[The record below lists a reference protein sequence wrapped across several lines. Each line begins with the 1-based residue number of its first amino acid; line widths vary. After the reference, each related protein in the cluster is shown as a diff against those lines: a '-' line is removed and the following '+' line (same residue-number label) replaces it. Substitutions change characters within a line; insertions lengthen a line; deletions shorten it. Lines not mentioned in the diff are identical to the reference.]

1 MKHSNCTRTNPI
13 KPSSLISPRIF
24 TLLIAFSS
32 ICAVATLSA
41 LSLYSTSAQAQNYPT
56 RTVKMIVPLT
66 PGSGADIAGRIAAK
80 TLTDIWKQPV
90 IIENRPGAGGLIGT
104 GVVVNSEPDGYTLL
118 VQSASYA
125 ANPAIYKKLPYDL
138 KSLTDVNILGN
149 SPYALVVSAES
160 PYKTIKD
167 LVNAAKAQPGI
178 LPFASA
184 GVGSSTHLAAE
195 YFNQTMGIKML
206 HVPYKGSPEAIQ
218 ETISGRTAYYMAPL
232 QTAIAQIQ
240 GGKVRALGVTS
251 ATRAE
256 AAPEIP
262 TIAEQGFPN
271 FEIGL
276 WVGVWAPSATPKAVL
291 QKINTDINRALQD
304 PELKTA
310 YAKAGIT
317 IKLMNLAETEKFVNS
332 EITKYQRIAKD
343 ANIEPQ

>member
-1 MKHSNCTRTNPI
+1 MHIPFNAH
-13 KPSSLISPRIF
+13 RITALALF
-24 TLLIAFSS
+24 TGM
-32 ICAVATLSA
+32 LSFQPLFA
-41 LSLYSTSAQAQNYPT
+41 SAQANYPNK
-56 RTVKMIVPLT
+56 TVKMIVPLT
-66 PGSGADIAGRIAAK
+66 PGSGADIAGRIVAK
-80 TLTDIWKQPV
+80 NLAESWKQPV
-90 IIENRPGAGGLIGT
+90 IIENRPGAGGLVGT
-104 GVVVNSEPDGYTLL
+104 GVVVNSDPDGYTLL

-138 KSLTDVNILGN
+138 KSLKDVNILGT

-160 PYKTIKD
+160 PYKSLKD
-167 LVNAAKAQPGI
+167 LVNAAKSKPEI
-178 LPFASA
+178 IPFASA

-206 HVPYKGSPEAIQ
+206 HVPFKGSPEAIQ
-218 ETISGRTAYYMAPL
+218 ETIAGRTAYYMAPL

-262 TIAEQGFPN
+262 TIAEQGFQN

-276 WVGVWAPSATPKAVL
+276 WVGVWAPSATPAGVL

-304 PELKTA
+304 SDVKSA

-317 IKLMNLAETEKFVNS
+317 IKPMNLAETEKFVRS
-332 EITKYQRIAKD
+332 EIIKYTKIAKD
-343 ANIEPQ
+343 AGIEPQ

>member
-1 MKHSNCTRTNPI
+1 MRSQTFRLGT
-13 KPSSLISPRIF
+13 F
-24 TLLIAFSS
+24 
-32 ICAVATLSA
+32 A
-41 LSLYSTSAQAQNYPT
+41 LFAGALALQSHWVSAQSGTTNYPNK
-56 RTVKMIVPLT
+56 TVKMIVPLT
-66 PGSGADIAGRIAAK
+66 PGSGADIAGRIVAK
-80 TLTDIWKQPV
+80 NLAESWKQPV
-90 IIENRPGAGGLIGT
+90 IIENRPGAGGLVGT
-104 GVVVNSEPDGYTLL
+104 GVVVNSDPDGYTLL

-138 KSLTDVNILGN
+138 KSLKDINILGT

-160 PYKTIKD
+160 PYKSLKD
-167 LVNAAKAQPGI
+167 LVNAAKSKPEI
-178 LPFASA
+178 IPFASA

-206 HVPYKGSPEAIQ
+206 HVPFKGSPEAIQ
-218 ETISGRTAYYMAPL
+218 ETIAGRTAYYMAPL

-276 WVGVWAPSATPKAVL
+276 WVGVWAPSATPAGVL

-304 PELKTA
+304 SDVKSA

-317 IKLMNLAETEKFVNS
+317 IKPMNLAETEKFVRS
-332 EITKYQRIAKD
+332 EIIKYTKIAKD
-343 ANIEPQ
+343 AGIEPQ

>member
-1 MKHSNCTRTNPI
+1 MRSQTFRLGT
-13 KPSSLISPRIF
+13 F
-24 TLLIAFSS
+24 
-32 ICAVATLSA
+32 A
-41 LSLYSTSAQAQNYPT
+41 LFAGALALQSHWVSAQSGTTNYPNK
-56 RTVKMIVPLT
+56 TVKMIVPLT
-66 PGSGADIAGRIAAK
+66 PGSGADIAGRIVAK
-80 TLTDIWKQPV
+80 NLAESWKQPV
-90 IIENRPGAGGLIGT
+90 IIENRPGAGGLVGT
-104 GVVVNSEPDGYTLL
+104 GIVVNSDPDGYTLL

-138 KSLTDVNILGN
+138 KSLKDVNILGT

-160 PYKTIKD
+160 PYKSLKD
-167 LVNAAKAQPGI
+167 LVNSAKSKPEI
-178 LPFASA
+178 IPFASA

-206 HVPYKGSPEAIQ
+206 HVPFKGSPEAIQ
-218 ETISGRTAYYMAPL
+218 ETIAGRTAYYMAPL

-276 WVGVWAPSATPKAVL
+276 WVGVWAPSATPAGVL

-304 PELKTA
+304 SDVKSA

-317 IKLMNLAETEKFVNS
+317 IKPMNLAETEKFVRS
-332 EITKYQRIAKD
+332 EITKYTKIAKD
-343 ANIEPQ
+343 AGIEPQ

>member
-1 MKHSNCTRTNPI
+1 MHIPFNAY
-13 KPSSLISPRIF
+13 RITALALF
-24 TLLIAFSS
+24 TGM
-32 ICAVATLSA
+32 
-41 LSLYSTSAQAQNYPT
+41 LSLQPLFASAQANYPNK
-56 RTVKMIVPLT
+56 TVKMIVPLT
-66 PGSGADIAGRIAAK
+66 PGSGADIAGRLVAK
-80 TLTDIWKQPV
+80 NLAESWKQPV
-90 IIENRPGAGGLIGT
+90 IIENRPGAGGLVGT
-104 GVVVNSEPDGYTLL
+104 GVVVNSDPDGYTLL

-138 KSLTDVNILGN
+138 KSLKDVNILGT

-160 PYKTIKD
+160 PYKSLKD
-167 LVNAAKAQPGI
+167 LVNAAKSKPEI
-178 LPFASA
+178 IPFASA

-206 HVPYKGSPEAIQ
+206 HVPFKGSPEAIQ
-218 ETISGRTAYYMAPL
+218 ETIAGRTAYYMAPL

-276 WVGVWAPSATPKAVL
+276 WVGVWAPSATPAGVL

-304 PELKTA
+304 SDVKSA

-317 IKLMNLAETEKFVNS
+317 IKPMNLAETEKFVRS
-332 EITKYQRIAKD
+332 EIIKYTKIAKD
-343 ANIEPQ
+343 AGIEPQ

>member
-1 MKHSNCTRTNPI
+1 MRSQTFRLGT
-13 KPSSLISPRIF
+13 F
-24 TLLIAFSS
+24 
-32 ICAVATLSA
+32 A
-41 LSLYSTSAQAQNYPT
+41 LFAGALALQSHWVSAQSSTTNYPNK
-56 RTVKMIVPLT
+56 TVKMIVPLT
-66 PGSGADIAGRIAAK
+66 PGSGADIAGRIVAK
-80 TLTDIWKQPV
+80 NLAESWKQPV
-90 IIENRPGAGGLIGT
+90 IIENRPGAGGLVGT
-104 GVVVNSEPDGYTLL
+104 GVVVNSDPDGYTLL

-138 KSLTDVNILGN
+138 KSLKDVNILGT

-160 PYKTIKD
+160 PYKSLKD
-167 LVNAAKAQPGI
+167 LVNAAKSKPEI
-178 LPFASA
+178 IPFASA

-206 HVPYKGSPEAIQ
+206 HVPFKGSPEAIQ
-218 ETISGRTAYYMAPL
+218 ETIAGRTAYYMAPL

-276 WVGVWAPSATPKAVL
+276 WVGVWAPSATPAGVL

-304 PELKTA
+304 SDVKSA

-317 IKLMNLAETEKFVNS
+317 IKPMNLAETEKFVRS
-332 EITKYQRIAKD
+332 EITKYTKIAKD
-343 ANIEPQ
+343 AGIEPQ

>member
-1 MKHSNCTRTNPI
+1 MRSQTFRLGT
-13 KPSSLISPRIF
+13 F
-24 TLLIAFSS
+24 
-32 ICAVATLSA
+32 A
-41 LSLYSTSAQAQNYPT
+41 LFAGALALQSHWVSAQSGTTNYPNK
-56 RTVKMIVPLT
+56 TVKMIVPLT
-66 PGSGADIAGRIAAK
+66 PGSGADIAGRIVAK
-80 TLTDIWKQPV
+80 NLAESWRQPV
-90 IIENRPGAGGLIGT
+90 IIENRPGAGGLVGT
-104 GVVVNSEPDGYTLL
+104 GIVVNSDPDGYTLL

-138 KSLTDVNILGN
+138 KSLKDVNILGT

-160 PYKTIKD
+160 PYKSLKD
-167 LVNAAKAQPGI
+167 LVNAAKSKPEI
-178 LPFASA
+178 IPFASA

-206 HVPYKGSPEAIQ
+206 HVPFKGSPEAIQ
-218 ETISGRTAYYMAPL
+218 ETIAGRTAYYMAPL

-276 WVGVWAPSATPKAVL
+276 WVGVWAPSATPAGVL

-304 PELKTA
+304 SDVKSA

-317 IKLMNLAETEKFVNS
+317 IKPMNLAETEKFVRS
-332 EITKYQRIAKD
+332 EITKYTKIAKD
-343 ANIEPQ
+343 AGIEPQ

>member
-1 MKHSNCTRTNPI
+1 MRSQTFRLGT
-13 KPSSLISPRIF
+13 F
-24 TLLIAFSS
+24 
-32 ICAVATLSA
+32 A
-41 LSLYSTSAQAQNYPT
+41 LFAGALALQTHWVSAQSGTTNYPNK
-56 RTVKMIVPLT
+56 TVKMIVPLT
-66 PGSGADIAGRIAAK
+66 PGSGADIAGRIVAK
-80 TLTDIWKQPV
+80 NLAESWKQPV
-90 IIENRPGAGGLIGT
+90 IIENRPGAGGLVGT
-104 GVVVNSEPDGYTLL
+104 GVVVNSDPDGYTLL

-138 KSLTDVNILGN
+138 KSLKDVNILGT

-160 PYKTIKD
+160 PYKSLKD
-167 LVNAAKAQPGI
+167 LVNAAKSKPEI
-178 LPFASA
+178 IPFASA

-206 HVPYKGSPEAIQ
+206 HVPFKGSPEAIQ
-218 ETISGRTAYYMAPL
+218 ETIAGRTAYYMAPL

-262 TIAEQGFPN
+262 TIAEQGFSN

-276 WVGVWAPSATPKAVL
+276 WVGVWAPSATPAGVL

-304 PELKTA
+304 SDVKSA

-317 IKLMNLAETEKFVNS
+317 IKPMNLAETEKFVRS
-332 EITKYQRIAKD
+332 EITKYTKIAKD
-343 ANIEPQ
+343 AGIEPQ

>member
-1 MKHSNCTRTNPI
+1 MRSQTFRLGT
-13 KPSSLISPRIF
+13 F
-24 TLLIAFSS
+24 
-32 ICAVATLSA
+32 A
-41 LSLYSTSAQAQNYPT
+41 LFAGALALQSHWVSAQSGTTNYPNK
-56 RTVKMIVPLT
+56 TVKMIVPLT
-66 PGSGADIAGRIAAK
+66 PGSGADIAGRIVAK
-80 TLTDIWKQPV
+80 NLAENWKQPV
-90 IIENRPGAGGLIGT
+90 IIENRPGAGGLVGT
-104 GVVVNSEPDGYTLL
+104 GVVVNSDPDGYTLL

-138 KSLTDVNILGN
+138 KSLKDVNILGT

-160 PYKTIKD
+160 PYKSLKD
-167 LVNAAKAQPGI
+167 LVNAAKSKPEI
-178 LPFASA
+178 IPFASA

-206 HVPYKGSPEAIQ
+206 HVPFKGSPEAIQ
-218 ETISGRTAYYMAPL
+218 ETIAGRTAYYMAPL

-262 TIAEQGFPN
+262 TIAEQGFQN

-276 WVGVWAPSATPKAVL
+276 WVGVWAPSATPAGVL

-304 PELKTA
+304 SDVKSA

-317 IKLMNLAETEKFVNS
+317 IKPMNLAETEKFVRS
-332 EITKYQRIAKD
+332 EITKYTKIAKD
-343 ANIEPQ
+343 AGIEPQ

>member
-1 MKHSNCTRTNPI
+1 MRSQTFRLGT
-13 KPSSLISPRIF
+13 F
-24 TLLIAFSS
+24 
-32 ICAVATLSA
+32 A
-41 LSLYSTSAQAQNYPT
+41 LFAGALALQSHWVSAQSGTTNYPNK
-56 RTVKMIVPLT
+56 TVKMIVPLT
-66 PGSGADIAGRIAAK
+66 PGSGADIAGRIVSKNLAES
-80 TLTDIWKQPV
+80 WKQPV
-90 IIENRPGAGGLIGT
+90 IIENRPGAGGLVGT
-104 GVVVNSEPDGYTLL
+104 GVVVNSDPDGYTLL

-138 KSLTDVNILGN
+138 KSLKDVNILGT

-160 PYKTIKD
+160 PYKSLKD
-167 LVNAAKAQPGI
+167 LVNAAKSKPEI
-178 LPFASA
+178 IPFASA

-206 HVPYKGSPEAIQ
+206 HVPFKGSPEAIQ
-218 ETISGRTAYYMAPL
+218 ETIAGRTAYYMAPL

-276 WVGVWAPSATPKAVL
+276 WVGVWAPSATPAGVL

-304 PELKTA
+304 SDVKSA

-317 IKLMNLAETEKFVNS
+317 IKPMNLAETEKFVRS
-332 EITKYQRIAKD
+332 EITKYTKIAKD
-343 ANIEPQ
+343 AGIEPQ

>member
-1 MKHSNCTRTNPI
+1 MRSQTFR
-13 KPSSLISPRIF
+13 LG
-24 TLLIAFSS
+24 AF
-32 ICAVATLSA
+32 A
-41 LSLYSTSAQAQNYPT
+41 LFAGALALQSHWVSAQSGTTNYPNK
-56 RTVKMIVPLT
+56 TVKMIVPLT
-66 PGSGADIAGRIAAK
+66 PGSGADIAGRSVAK
-80 TLTDIWKQPV
+80 NLAESWKQPV
-90 IIENRPGAGGLIGT
+90 IIENRPGAGGLVGT
-104 GVVVNSEPDGYTLL
+104 GIVVNSDPDGYTLL

-138 KSLTDVNILGN
+138 KSLKDVNILGT

-160 PYKTIKD
+160 PYKSLKD
-167 LVNAAKAQPGI
+167 LVNAAKSKPEI
-178 LPFASA
+178 IPFASA

-206 HVPYKGSPEAIQ
+206 HVPFKGSPEAIQ
-218 ETISGRTAYYMAPL
+218 ETIAGRTAYYMAPL

-276 WVGVWAPSATPKAVL
+276 WVGVWAPSATPAGVL

-304 PELKTA
+304 SDVKSA

-317 IKLMNLAETEKFVNS
+317 IKPMNLAETEKFVRS
-332 EITKYQRIAKD
+332 EITKYTKIAKD
-343 ANIEPQ
+343 AGIEPQ

>member
-1 MKHSNCTRTNPI
+1 MH
-13 KPSSLISPRIF
+13 ISFNAYRITAFAVF
-24 TLLIAFSS
+24 TGM
-32 ICAVATLSA
+32 
-41 LSLYSTSAQAQNYPT
+41 LSLQPLFASAQANYPNK
-56 RTVKMIVPLT
+56 TVKMIVPLT
-66 PGSGADIAGRIAAK
+66 PGSGADIAGRIVAK
-80 TLTDIWKQPV
+80 NLSESWKQPV
-90 IIENRPGAGGLIGT
+90 IIENRPGAGGLVGT
-104 GVVVNSEPDGYTLL
+104 GVVVNSDPDGYTLL

-138 KSLTDVNILGN
+138 KSLKDVNILGT

-160 PYKTIKD
+160 PYKSLKD
-167 LVNAAKAQPGI
+167 LVNAAKSKPEI
-178 LPFASA
+178 IPFASA

-206 HVPYKGSPEAIQ
+206 HVPFKGSPEAIQ
-218 ETISGRTAYYMAPL
+218 ETIAGRTAYYMAPL

-276 WVGVWAPSATPKAVL
+276 WVGVWAPSATPAGVL

-304 PELKTA
+304 SDVKSA

-317 IKLMNLAETEKFVNS
+317 IKPMNLAETEKFVRS
-332 EITKYQRIAKD
+332 EIIKYTKIAKD
-343 ANIEPQ
+343 AGIEPQ

>member
-1 MKHSNCTRTNPI
+1 MHIPFNAY
-13 KPSSLISPRIF
+13 RITALALF
-24 TLLIAFSS
+24 TGM
-32 ICAVATLSA
+32 
-41 LSLYSTSAQAQNYPT
+41 LSLQPLFASAQANYPNK
-56 RTVKMIVPLT
+56 TVKMIVPLT
-66 PGSGADIAGRIAAK
+66 PGSGADIAGRIVAK
-80 TLTDIWKQPV
+80 NLAESWKQPV
-90 IIENRPGAGGLIGT
+90 IIENRPGAGGLVGT
-104 GVVVNSEPDGYTLL
+104 GVVVNSDPDGYTLL

-138 KSLTDVNILGN
+138 KSLKDVNILGT

-160 PYKTIKD
+160 PYKSLKD
-167 LVNAAKAQPGI
+167 LVNAAKSKPEI
-178 LPFASA
+178 IPFASA

-206 HVPYKGSPEAIQ
+206 HVPFKGSPEAIQ
-218 ETISGRTAYYMAPL
+218 ETIAGRTAYYMAPL

-276 WVGVWAPSATPKAVL
+276 WVGVWAPSATPAGVL

-304 PELKTA
+304 SDVKSA

-317 IKLMNLAETEKFVNS
+317 IKPMNLAETEKFVRS
-332 EITKYQRIAKD
+332 EIIKYTKIAKD
-343 ANIEPQ
+343 AGIEPQ

>member
-1 MKHSNCTRTNPI
+1 MHIPFNAY
-13 KPSSLISPRIF
+13 RITALALF
-24 TLLIAFSS
+24 TGM
-32 ICAVATLSA
+32 
-41 LSLYSTSAQAQNYPT
+41 LSLQPLFASAQANYPNK
-56 RTVKMIVPLT
+56 TVKLIVPLT
-66 PGSGADIAGRIAAK
+66 PGSGADIAGRIVAK
-80 TLTDIWKQPV
+80 NLAESWKQPV
-90 IIENRPGAGGLIGT
+90 IIENRPGAGGLVGT
-104 GVVVNSEPDGYTLL
+104 GVVVNSDPDGYTLL

-138 KSLTDVNILGN
+138 KSLKDVNILGT

-160 PYKTIKD
+160 PYKSLKD
-167 LVNAAKAQPGI
+167 LVNAAKSKPEI
-178 LPFASA
+178 IPFASA

-206 HVPYKGSPEAIQ
+206 HVPFKGSPEAIQ
-218 ETISGRTAYYMAPL
+218 ETIAGRTAYYMAPL

-262 TIAEQGFPN
+262 TIAEQGFQN

-276 WVGVWAPSATPKAVL
+276 WVGVWAPSATPAGVL

-304 PELKTA
+304 SDVKSA

-317 IKLMNLAETEKFVNS
+317 IKPMNLAETEKFVRS
-332 EITKYQRIAKD
+332 EIIKYTKIAKD
-343 ANIEPQ
+343 AGIEPQ

>member
-1 MKHSNCTRTNPI
+1 M
-13 KPSSLISPRIF
+13 
-24 TLLIAFSS
+24 
-32 ICAVATLSA
+32 
-41 LSLYSTSAQAQNYPT
+41 LSLQPLFASAQANFPNK
-56 RTVKMIVPLT
+56 TVKMIVPLT
-66 PGSGADIAGRIAAK
+66 PGSGADIAGRIVAK
-80 TLTDIWKQPV
+80 NLAESWKQPV
-90 IIENRPGAGGLIGT
+90 IIENRPGAGGLVGT
-104 GVVVNSEPDGYTLL
+104 GVVVNSDPDGYTLL

-138 KSLTDVNILGN
+138 KSLKDVNILGT

-160 PYKTIKD
+160 PYKSLKD
-167 LVNAAKAQPGI
+167 LVNAAKSKPEI
-178 LPFASA
+178 IPFASA

-206 HVPYKGSPEAIQ
+206 HVPFKGSPEAIQ
-218 ETISGRTAYYMAPL
+218 ETIAGRTAYYMAPL

-276 WVGVWAPSATPKAVL
+276 WVGVWAPSATPAGVL

-304 PELKTA
+304 SDVKSA

-317 IKLMNLAETEKFVNS
+317 IKPMNLAETEKFVRS
-332 EITKYQRIAKD
+332 EIIKYTKIAKD
-343 ANIEPQ
+343 AGIEPQ

>member
-1 MKHSNCTRTNPI
+1 MRSQTFRLGT
-13 KPSSLISPRIF
+13 F
-24 TLLIAFSS
+24 
-32 ICAVATLSA
+32 A
-41 LSLYSTSAQAQNYPT
+41 LFAGALALQSHWVSAQSGTTNYPNK
-56 RTVKMIVPLT
+56 TVKMIVPLT
-66 PGSGADIAGRIAAK
+66 PGSGADIAGRIVAK
-80 TLTDIWKQPV
+80 NLAESWKQPV
-90 IIENRPGAGGLIGT
+90 IIENRPGAGGLVGT
-104 GVVVNSEPDGYTLL
+104 GVVVNSDPDGYTLL

-138 KSLTDVNILGN
+138 KSLKDVNILGT

-160 PYKTIKD
+160 PYKSLKD
-167 LVNAAKAQPGI
+167 LVNAAKSKPEI
-178 LPFASA
+178 IPFASA

-206 HVPYKGSPEAIQ
+206 HVPFKGSPEAIQ
-218 ETISGRTAYYMAPL
+218 ETIAGRTAYYMAPL

-276 WVGVWAPSATPKAVL
+276 WVGVWAPSATPAVVL

-304 PELKTA
+304 SDVKSA

-317 IKLMNLAETEKFVNS
+317 IKPMNLAETEKFVRS
-332 EITKYQRIAKD
+332 EITKYTKIAKD
-343 ANIEPQ
+343 AGIEPQ

>member
-1 MKHSNCTRTNPI
+1 MHIPFNAY
-13 KPSSLISPRIF
+13 RITALALF
-24 TLLIAFSS
+24 TGM
-32 ICAVATLSA
+32 
-41 LSLYSTSAQAQNYPT
+41 LSLQPLFVSAQANYPNK
-56 RTVKMIVPLT
+56 TVKMIVPLT
-66 PGSGADIAGRIAAK
+66 PGSGADIAGRIVAK
-80 TLTDIWKQPV
+80 NLSESWKQPV
-90 IIENRPGAGGLIGT
+90 IIENRPGAGGLVGT
-104 GVVVNSEPDGYTLL
+104 GVVVNSDPDGYTLL

-138 KSLTDVNILGN
+138 KSLKDVNILGT

-160 PYKTIKD
+160 PYKSLKD
-167 LVNAAKAQPGI
+167 LVNAAKSKPEI
-178 LPFASA
+178 IPFASA

-206 HVPYKGSPEAIQ
+206 HVPFKGSPEAIQ
-218 ETISGRTAYYMAPL
+218 ETIAGRTAYYMAPL

-276 WVGVWAPSATPKAVL
+276 WVGVWAPSATPAGVL

-304 PELKTA
+304 SDVKSA

-317 IKLMNLAETEKFVNS
+317 IKPMNLAETEKFVRS
-332 EITKYQRIAKD
+332 EIIKYTKIAKD
-343 ANIEPQ
+343 AGIEPQ

>member
-1 MKHSNCTRTNPI
+1 MRSQTFRLGT
-13 KPSSLISPRIF
+13 F
-24 TLLIAFSS
+24 
-32 ICAVATLSA
+32 A
-41 LSLYSTSAQAQNYPT
+41 LFAGALALQSHWVSAQSGTTNYPNK
-56 RTVKMIVPLT
+56 TVKMIVPLT
-66 PGSGADIAGRIAAK
+66 PGSGADIAGRIVAK
-80 TLTDIWKQPV
+80 NLSESWKQPV
-90 IIENRPGAGGLIGT
+90 IIENRPGAGGLVGT
-104 GVVVNSEPDGYTLL
+104 GVVVNSDPDGYTLL

-138 KSLTDVNILGN
+138 KSLKDVNILGT

-160 PYKTIKD
+160 PYKSLKD
-167 LVNAAKAQPGI
+167 LVNAAKSKPEI
-178 LPFASA
+178 IPFASA

-206 HVPYKGSPEAIQ
+206 HVPFKGSPEAIQ
-218 ETISGRTAYYMAPL
+218 ETIAGRTAYYMAPL

-256 AAPEIP
+256 AAPDIP

-276 WVGVWAPSATPKAVL
+276 WVGVWAPSATPASVL

-304 PELKTA
+304 SEVKAA
-310 YAKAGIT
+310 YSKAGIT
-317 IKLMNLAETEKFVNS
+317 IKPMNLSETEKFVRS
-332 EITKYQRIAKD
+332 EISKYTKIAKD
-343 ANIEPQ
+343 AGIEPQ

>member
-1 MKHSNCTRTNPI
+1 MFKRFQFQLLSVIALCAGIVLLQSN
-13 KPSSLISPRIF
+13 L
-24 TLLIAFSS
+24 AM
-32 ICAVATLSA
+32 AQGSA
-41 LSLYSTSAQAQNYPT
+41 ANYPNK
-56 RTVKMIVPLT
+56 TVKMIVPLT
-66 PGSGADIAGRIAAK
+66 PGSGADIAGRIVAK
-80 TLTDIWKQPV
+80 NLAETWKQPV
-90 IIENRPGAGGLIGT
+90 IIENRPGAGGLVGT
-104 GVVVNSEPDGYTLL
+104 GVVVNSDPDGYTLL

-138 KSLTDVNILGN
+138 KSLTDVNILGT

-160 PYKTIKD
+160 PYKTLKD
-167 LVNAAKAQPGI
+167 LVNAAKAKPGI
-178 LPFASA
+178 VPFASA

-206 HVPYKGSPEAIQ
+206 HVPFKGSPEAIQ
-218 ETISGRTAYYMAPL
+218 ETIAGRTAYYMAPL

-251 ATRAE
+251 AARAE
-256 AAPEIP
+256 AAPDIP

-276 WVGVWAPSATPKAVL
+276 WVGVWAPSATPAAIL

-304 PELKTA
+304 SEVKAA

-317 IKLMNLAETEKFVNS
+317 IKPMNLAETEKFVRS
-332 EITKYQRIAKD
+332 EINKYTKIAKD
-343 ANIEPQ
+343 AGIEPQ

>member
-1 MKHSNCTRTNPI
+1 MHILFNAYRIT
-13 KPSSLISPRIF
+13 SLALF
-24 TLLIAFSS
+24 TGM
-32 ICAVATLSA
+32 
-41 LSLYSTSAQAQNYPT
+41 LSLQPLFASAQANYPNK
-56 RTVKMIVPLT
+56 TVKMIVPLT
-66 PGSGADIAGRIAAK
+66 PGSGADIAGRIVAK
-80 TLTDIWKQPV
+80 NLAESWKQPV
-90 IIENRPGAGGLIGT
+90 IIENRPGAGGLVGT
-104 GVVVNSEPDGYTLL
+104 GVVVNSDPDGYTLL

-138 KSLTDVNILGN
+138 KSLKDVNILGT

-160 PYKTIKD
+160 PYKSLKD
-167 LVNAAKAQPGI
+167 LVNAAKSKPEI
-178 LPFASA
+178 IPFASA

-206 HVPYKGSPEAIQ
+206 HVPFKGSPEAIQ
-218 ETISGRTAYYMAPL
+218 ETIAGRTAYYMAPL

-276 WVGVWAPSATPKAVL
+276 WVGVWAPSATPAGVL

-304 PELKTA
+304 SDVKSA

-317 IKLMNLAETEKFVNS
+317 IKPMNLAETEKFVRS
-332 EITKYQRIAKD
+332 EITKYTKIAKD
-343 ANIEPQ
+343 AGIEPQ

>member
-1 MKHSNCTRTNPI
+1 MRSQTFRLGT
-13 KPSSLISPRIF
+13 F
-24 TLLIAFSS
+24 
-32 ICAVATLSA
+32 A
-41 LSLYSTSAQAQNYPT
+41 LFAGALALQSHWVSAQSGTTNYPNK
-56 RTVKMIVPLT
+56 TVKMIVPLT
-66 PGSGADIAGRIAAK
+66 PGSGADIAGRIVAK
-80 TLTDIWKQPV
+80 NLAESWKQPV
-90 IIENRPGAGGLIGT
+90 IIENRPGAGGLVGT
-104 GVVVNSEPDGYTLL
+104 GIVVNSDPDGYTLL

-138 KSLTDVNILGN
+138 KSLKDVNILGT

-160 PYKTIKD
+160 PYKSLKD
-167 LVNAAKAQPGI
+167 LVNAAKSKPEI
-178 LPFASA
+178 IPFASA

-206 HVPYKGSPEAIQ
+206 HVPFKGSPEAIQ
-218 ETISGRTAYYMAPL
+218 ETIAGRTAYYMAPL

-276 WVGVWAPSATPKAVL
+276 WVGVWAPSATPAGVL
-291 QKINTDINRALQD
+291 QKINTDINRALRTQR
-304 PELKTA
+304 PESPS
-310 YAKAGIT
+310 
-317 IKLMNLAETEKFVNS
+317 N
-332 EITKYQRIAKD
+332 Q
-343 ANIEPQ
+343 

>member
-1 MKHSNCTRTNPI
+1 M
-13 KPSSLISPRIF
+13 
-24 TLLIAFSS
+24 
-32 ICAVATLSA
+32 
-41 LSLYSTSAQAQNYPT
+41 
-56 RTVKMIVPLT
+56 
-66 PGSGADIAGRIAAK
+66 
-80 TLTDIWKQPV
+80 
-90 IIENRPGAGGLIGT
+90 IIENRPGAGGLVGT
-104 GVVVNSEPDGYTLL
+104 GVVVNSDPDGYTLL

-138 KSLTDVNILGN
+138 KSLKDVNILGT

-160 PYKTIKD
+160 PYKSLKD
-167 LVNAAKAQPGI
+167 LVNAAKSKPEI
-178 LPFASA
+178 IPFASA

-206 HVPYKGSPEAIQ
+206 HVPFKGSPEAIQ
-218 ETISGRTAYYMAPL
+218 ETIAGRTAYYMAPL

-276 WVGVWAPSATPKAVL
+276 WVGVWAPSATPAGVL

-304 PELKTA
+304 SDVKSA

-317 IKLMNLAETEKFVNS
+317 IKPMNLAETEKFVRS
-332 EITKYQRIAKD
+332 EITKYTKIAKD
-343 ANIEPQ
+343 AGIEPQ